1 MTWHTKA
8 LHNITRS
15 NHSAGFRGLAPFFF
29 TVCFLRVDGQSY
41 YFCWKESLL
50 RSGTTF
56 LANGWRCEKSPWVV
70 VKITSTSWF
79 LGTFLRAVITKGDMF
94 PLRSRILRK
103 SYVLRG
109 NAWLGNLC
117 CHVCTTSGTQRPGV
131 KQKNNRK
138 MAFAMV
144 EIGQSSTK
152 LDIIV
157 VE

>member
-1 MTWHTKA
+1 MLYSISLSPFYEDILCHYCCGIRCIRKV
-8 LHNITRS
+8 LFSR
-15 NHSAGFRGLAPFFF
+15 NHSAGFGGLAPFFF

-56 LANGWRCEKSPWVV
+56 LDNGWRCEKSPWVV
-70 VKITSTSWF
+70 AKITATSWF

-109 NAWLGNLC
+109 NA
-117 CHVCTTSGTQRPGV
+117 
-131 KQKNNRK
+131 
-138 MAFAMV
+138 
-144 EIGQSSTK
+144 
-152 LDIIV
+152 
-157 VE
+157 